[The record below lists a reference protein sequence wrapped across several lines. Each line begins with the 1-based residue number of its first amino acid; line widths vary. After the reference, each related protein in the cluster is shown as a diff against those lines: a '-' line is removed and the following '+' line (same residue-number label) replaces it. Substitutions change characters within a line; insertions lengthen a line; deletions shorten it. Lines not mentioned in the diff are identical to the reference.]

1 MFNLL
6 LALAIGY
13 ELQKLIQL
21 NFFFRIRS
29 LIADYYPN
37 IQTKLKSTVFK
48 ELLIISFV
56 DLGYALVLL
65 IGLFTINLY
74 FCALIFLLSTIQ
86 NIIFKTIKNKTIK
99 KITFII
105 DIILSIIL
113 LSLSVINSIYYHL
126 DGIQLINKLFYAIIL

>member
-6 LALAIGY
+6 LTLAVGY
-13 ELQKLIQL
+13 EVQKLFQL

-29 LIADYYPN
+29 LVADYYPN

-48 ELLIISFV
+48 ELLLISLA
-56 DLGYALVLL
+56 DLAYALVLL

-74 FCALIFLLSTIQ
+74 FCALIFILSTIQ
-86 NIIFKTIKNKTIK
+86 NLIFKTIKNKTIR
-99 KITFII
+99 KIAFTA

-113 LSLSVINSIYYHL
+113 LSLSIMNSILYHL
-126 DGIQLINKLFYAIIL
+126 DSIQLIKQLF